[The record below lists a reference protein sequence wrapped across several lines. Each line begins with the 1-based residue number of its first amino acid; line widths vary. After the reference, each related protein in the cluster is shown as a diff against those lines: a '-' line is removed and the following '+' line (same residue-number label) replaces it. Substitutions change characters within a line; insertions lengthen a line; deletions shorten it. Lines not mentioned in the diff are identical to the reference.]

1 MRPVMRPAFCALLFA
16 LVSVGIAQAEK
27 PHKVQKGSFGGAE
40 LAETGEKIPHTSIK
54 YTDTVYSDPN
64 NPFCTDCLDFVIQVK
79 DTGIAEEVISV
90 STKGFEGYLL
100 DFGYEKEHGDEA
112 PLDERTNK
120 SGNRVTF
127 DLDLIDG
134 ESDPLIIYT
143 DAMDYTTG
151 GLKINLA
158 GIDPPAFA
166 PFGLQIVP
174 PPADTPEPSSFVL
187 LGSGLLG
194 VAGMIR
200 RRFV

>member
-1 MRPVMRPAFCALLFA
+1 MRLSLFVVFLALTS
-16 LVSVGIAQAEK
+16 VSIAHAEK
-27 PHKVQKGSFGGAE
+27 PHKVPKGTFGGTE

-54 YTDTVYSDPN
+54 YTDAVYSDPN
-64 NPFCTDCLDFVIQVK
+64 NPFCVGCLDFVIQVK
-79 DTGIAEEVISV
+79 DNGIAEEVLSV
-90 STKGFEGYLL
+90 STKGFKGYLL

-143 DAMDYTTG
+143 DAANYTDG
-151 GLKINLA
+151 GLRINLA
-158 GIDPPAFA
+158 GTDPPAFA
-166 PFGLQIVP
+166 PFGLQILP
-174 PPADTPEPSSFVL
+174 PPGPTPEPSSFVL

-194 VAGMIR
+194 VAGLVR